1 MMFKSLAPCFAFYC
15 SAFAQ
20 HDKEPIAV
28 ILSKA
33 KNFRSSFSISDDAEI
48 KQRCLKA
55 WPHASHFVAALSL
68 NMTG

>member
-1 MMFKSLAPCFAFYC
+1 MFKSLAPCFAFYC

-33 KNFRSSFSISDDAEI
+33 EEFQIIFFD
-48 KQRCLKA
+48 
-55 WPHASHFVAALSL
+55 
-68 NMTG
+68 